1 MAFND
6 PDMEA
11 DHLDEPIWPTTGPD
25 FREGTETNVSPD
37 LTHLRML
44 QAALPSACMLTN
56 NGKVP
61 GSFLNN
67 AWGTAKNDAI
77 PSWHLFNAR
86 SYKQMQAH
94 NSSYHCPAATS
105 SGESI
110 RQGLTQ
116 TVYLQCGPPEENALR
131 GKARRFYTDAAAWF
145 TANPRE
151 KAQQRRFEGGL
162 GAASVGSPSGSGT
175 ARGAPSCSS
184 A

>member
-1 MAFND
+1 
-6 PDMEA
+6 MEA

-25 FREGTETNVSPD
+25 FRAGTETNVSPD

-61 GSFLNN
+61 GSFLNS

-86 SYKQMQAH
+86 SYKQMKAH
-94 NSSYHCPAATS
+94 NS
-105 SGESI
+105 
-110 RQGLTQ
+110 LTQ

-151 KAQQRRFEGGL
+151 KAQQRQFEGGL
-162 GAASVGSPSGSGT
+162 GAASVGSPSGT

>member
-1 MAFND
+1 MDSVAFND

-11 DHLDEPIWPTTGPD
+11 DHLDAPIWPTTGPD

-94 NSSYHCPAATS
+94 NS
-105 SGESI
+105 
-110 RQGLTQ
+110 LTQ

-151 KAQQRRFEGGL
+151 KAQQRQFEGGL
-162 GAASVGSPSGSGT
+162 GAASVGSPSGT